1 MHACM
6 CVCVYKNQ
14 LYIYIYISLHFALS
28 IQMVNRYNLSSENIT
43 HCFLRYP

>member
-1 MHACM
+1 MLV
-6 CVCVYKNQ
+6 CVCVFIKTN
-14 LYIYIYISLHFALS
+14 YIYIYISLHFALS